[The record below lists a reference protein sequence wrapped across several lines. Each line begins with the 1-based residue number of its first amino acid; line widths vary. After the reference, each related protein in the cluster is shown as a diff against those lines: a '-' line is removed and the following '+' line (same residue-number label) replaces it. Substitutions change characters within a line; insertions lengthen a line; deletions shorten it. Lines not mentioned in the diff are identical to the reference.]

1 MDLANEAIHMSEAL
15 SLKRRQKLERD
26 LAGRESLDEANFWH
40 PRSGN
45 FSVFGNDPIT
55 EAREEQSSFAER
67 DTSPKRPNRE
77 QINISSRRYE
87 DDTSPEPSKEEPPK
101 EENKLA
107 ALNDLIKNQMFN
119 PSTVDDADDF
129 DTFLIK
135 LNQRRSPPKDDIST
149 VSSKYEESQTKQDY
163 RKRLDEEFSI
173 KLPEPLPIRETP
185 VKPAEEAPLEHTFN
199 PKQELHEESKDQ
211 SQLSIVQSKYED
223 LMQFLENA
231 DQTAAQALSHR
242 S

>member
-1 MDLANEAIHMSEAL
+1 VFSAMTQSQKPAKNRAHLL
-15 SLKRRQKLERD
+15 SVTLLRS
-26 LAGRESLDEANFWH
+26 APIES
-40 PRSGN
+40 RS
-45 FSVFGNDPIT
+45 T
-55 EAREEQSSFAER
+55 HLQ
-67 DTSPKRPNRE
+67 
-77 QINISSRRYE
+77 

-135 LNQRRSPPKDDIST
+135 LNQRRSPPKEDIST
-149 VSSKYEESQTKQDY
+149 VSSKYEESQSKQDY

-173 KLPEPLPIRETP
+173 KLPEPLPIRDTP
-185 VKPAEEAPLEHTFN
+185 VKPTEEAPLEHTFN
-199 PKQELHEESKDQ
+199 PTKELHEESKDQ

-231 DQTAAQALSHR
+231 DQTAAQALSQR
-242 S
+242 SQIAAADLSSVKERSFYANDTSVSTVKEAPSKHDLSSVT